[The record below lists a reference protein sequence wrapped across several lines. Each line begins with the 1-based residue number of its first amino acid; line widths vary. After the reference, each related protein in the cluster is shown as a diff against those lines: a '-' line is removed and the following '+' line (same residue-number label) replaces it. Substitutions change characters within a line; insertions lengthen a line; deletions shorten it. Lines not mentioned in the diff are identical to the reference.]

1 MTVAAPREA
10 RLFTPAF
17 AALSAAALAFFVA
30 GGIFLPATPRY
41 TVGPLGGDEVAVGIV
56 IGAFAVSS
64 LLMRPFAGRFADRG
78 GRKIALVVGAVITVV
93 AAAGHL
99 AAVSIPLLIVMRL
112 LFGVGEALFFVAA
125 LAAATDLAP
134 EHRRGEAISLI
145 SISVYL
151 GTAIGP
157 LIGEAALAASG
168 FAAVW
173 LVAAAIAALSV
184 GLSLLAPETLPPE
197 SRTGAG
203 GGPDIPAPRQSLI
216 HRRGIEPG
224 LLVLCGVWGMGPFFA
239 FIPLLADDLG
249 LGSSGPY
256 LAAFAIVVVGLRIV
270 GARLPDQIGA
280 AKLSG
285 TALIVSAAGLL
296 VSGIAVGGLVPVGA
310 GLLVGTV
317 VFAAGVA
324 FTFPA
329 IMAMAVVGVPPRERG
344 AVVGTAGLFVD
355 AAFGISPAILGLLA
369 SASGYPST
377 FLVSGGIALV
387 GAVWLLA
394 RRPGAAIPVRVVE
407 P

>member
-17 AALSAAALAFFVA
+17 AALSAAVLAFFIA

-41 TVGPLGGDEVAVGIV
+41 TVGPLGGDQVDVGIV

-64 LLMRPFAGRFADRG
+64 LLMRPFAGRFADRR
-78 GRKIALVVGAVITVV
+78 GRRAALILGALITVA

-99 AAVSIPLLIVMRL
+99 VAVSVPLLIVMRL
-112 LFGVGEALFFVAA
+112 LLGVGEALFFVGG

-134 EHRRGEAISLI
+134 AHRRGEAISLV
-145 SISVYL
+145 SLSLYL
-151 GTAIGP
+151 GIAIGP
-157 LIGEAALAASG
+157 LIGETVLG
-168 FAAVW
+168 GWDFGAVW

-184 GLSLLAPETLPPE
+184 GLSWIAPETLPPE

-203 GGPDIPAPRQSLI
+203 RGPDVPAPRQSLI

-280 AKLSG
+280 ARLSG

-296 VSGIAVGGLVPVGA
+296 VSAVAIGGFVPVGG
-310 GLLVGTV
+310 GLLVGTII
-317 VFAAGVA
+317 FASGVA

-329 IMAMAVVGVPPRERG
+329 IMAMAVIGVAPGERG

-355 AAFGISPAILGLLA
+355 AAFGISPAILGVLA
-369 SASGYPST
+369 GAAGYPAT
-377 FLVSGGIALV
+377 FVVSGAIALV
-387 GAVWLLA
+387 GAAWLLA
-394 RRPGAAIPVRVVE
+394 RRPGAPGPAVA
-407 P
+407 